1 MVQNHTNSLSERAK
15 RAMREP
21 PCITRKIYEII
32 KKVRIFCLCSDEE
45 ILCHHFLSDMAK
57 KVDREEL
64 PQRRLQRRKRNTQG
78 HSSSSFFS
86 SPTPRASPQP
96 QPDLDKLCFCSTRG
110 LSCPEW
116 WSLRQRSKPLSIIM
130 LHDCNSVIHL
140 NVLQKMFFSKKFGFS

>member
-21 PCITRKIYEII
+21 QCITRKIYEII
-32 KKVRIFCLCSDEE
+32 KKLEFFVYAPTRRFSAITFCQ
-45 ILCHHFLSDMAK
+45 IWQK